1 MTDWQPIETAP
12 KDGTTIIVSDLTKER
27 FCFAYWY
34 DGNRVWLPSH
44 VDAYDFVD
52 ILFYPA
58 FWTTTDFLK
67 AYSPA

>member
-12 KDGTTIIVSDLTKER
+12 KDCSTIIVSDLTKER

-34 DGNRVWLPSH
+34 EDYRELTPSY
-44 VDAYDFVD
+44 VDSYDFVE
-52 ILFYPA
+52 IAFEPV

-67 AYSPA
+67 ASSPT